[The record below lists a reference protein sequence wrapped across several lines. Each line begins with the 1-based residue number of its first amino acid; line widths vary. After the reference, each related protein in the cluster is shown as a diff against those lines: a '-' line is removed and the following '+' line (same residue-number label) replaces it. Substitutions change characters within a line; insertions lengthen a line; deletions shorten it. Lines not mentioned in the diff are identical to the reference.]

1 MFLTA
6 QTVIRRSKYQFQCE
20 VIRKIIIV
28 TPHRDLILRRYTWYY
43 QHIDWWCVFSLFGYA
58 LRVPFTD
65 NDINIL
71 YDGLFRIKTQCR
83 MCLHVRFCLSMTWQK
98 QIACMYRGNQ
108 MVTQRFLFKVH
119 HRLKSTIQ
127 LRLRILFEQHKI
139 FRVSSILTELLI

>member
-6 QTVIRRSKYQFQCE
+6 QTVIRRSKYHFQCE

-28 TPHRDLILRRYTWYY
+28 TPHRDFILRRYTWYY

-58 LRVPFTD
+58 LRAPFTD
-65 NDINIL
+65 NEINIL

-83 MCLHVRFCLSMTWQK
+83 IIRFCLSMTWQK
-98 QIACMYRGNQ
+98 QIACMYKRKSNGDPAFSVQ
-108 MVTQRFLFKVH
+108 VH

-139 FRVSSILTELLI
+139 

>member
-6 QTVIRRSKYQFQCE
+6 QTVIRRSKYPFQCE

-43 QHIDWWCVFSLFGYA
+43 QHIDSWCVFSLFGYA

-83 MCLHVRFCLSMTWQK
+83 IIRFCLSMTWQK
-98 QIACMYRGNQ
+98 QIACMYRRKSNGDPAFSVQ
-108 MVTQRFLFKVH
+108 VH

-127 LRLRILFEQHKI
+127 LRLRILFEQQKM
-139 FRVSSILTELLI
+139 